1 MNKKARDIIQSRIA
15 LLLLAVFAGTLLI
28 KPVHG
33 LLSHHKLSEGICINV
48 NEVAFTTD
56 HYDDCPVCE
65 FEFCTFIPQ
74 QQINVP
80 NVSTL
85 IFEKLTFETTTCLA
99 DNSVHLFQLR
109 APPAV

>member
-1 MNKKARDIIQSRIA
+1 MNKKARDIFQSRIA
-15 LLLLAVFAGTLLI
+15 LLLLAVFVGTLLI

-33 LLSHHKLSEGICINV
+33 LLFHHELSERICINV

-56 HYDDCPVCE
+56 HYDDCQVCE

-99 DNSVHLFQLR
+99 DNFVHLFQLR
-109 APPAV
+109 APPTI